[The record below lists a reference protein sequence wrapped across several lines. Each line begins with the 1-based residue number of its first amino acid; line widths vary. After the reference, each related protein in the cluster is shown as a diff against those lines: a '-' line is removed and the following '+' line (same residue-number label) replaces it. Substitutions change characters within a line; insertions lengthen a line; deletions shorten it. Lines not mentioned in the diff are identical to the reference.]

1 MSTISLLTASMESVA
16 HSLDD
21 PVNVDELLYL
31 ICLAAVDAVPGA
43 QYAGIT
49 VADRYGRLETA
60 VATHPVV
67 DQLDALQYEFSEGP
81 CVDAVRGHWQARSD
95 DLRYDVRWPR
105 YRRRAIELGI
115 RAQIGIELFD
125 EPGMIA
131 GLNLYSRAAGVFDDD
146 TFEAAMLF
154 AVHAAHTLGRA
165 MARKDLT
172 EAMNTRTV
180 IGKAI
185 GVVMDRYHLSEDRAF
200 ELLTRVAR
208 VNDSTIQLVAAEILR
223 EANRTAEDDTVPLK
237 QMGTIS
243 PVRV

>member
-1 MSTISLLTASMESVA
+1 MSTISLLAASMESVA
-16 HSLDD
+16 YSLDD

-43 QYAGIT
+43 EYAGIT
-49 VADRYGRLETA
+49 VADRDGRLETA
-60 VATHPVV
+60 GATHPVV
-67 DQLDALQYEFSEGP
+67 QRLDALQYEFNEGP
-81 CVDAVRGHWQARSD
+81 CVDAVRGRWQARSD

-105 YRRRAIELGI
+105 YRPQAVELGI
-115 RAQIGIELFD
+115 RAQLGIELFD

-131 GLNLYSRAAGVFDDD
+131 GLNLYSTTAGVFDDD

-185 GVVMDRYHLSEDRAF
+185 GIVMDRYQLSEDRAF
-200 ELLTRVAR
+200 EFLTRVAR
-208 VNDSTIQLVAAEILR
+208 VNNSTIQLVAVEILR
-223 EANRTAEDDTVPLK
+223 EANRTAETDTVPP
-237 QMGTIS
+237 MRMATVSAI
-243 PVRV
+243 RT

>member
-1 MSTISLLTASMESVA
+1 MSTIPLMAASMESVA

-31 ICLAAVDAVPGA
+31 ICLAAVDAVHGA
-43 QYAGIT
+43 DYAGIT
-49 VADRYGRLETA
+49 LADRHGRLETA

-67 DQLDALQYEFSEGP
+67 KQLDGLQYESNEGP
-81 CVDAVRGHWQARSD
+81 SVDAVGGRWQARSD
-95 DLRYDVRWPR
+95 DLRFDVRWPR
-105 YRRRAIELGI
+105 YRPQAVKLGI

-131 GLNLYSRAAGVFDDD
+131 GLNLYSTDAGVFDDD

-165 MARKDLT
+165 MARTDLT
-172 EAMNTRTV
+172 AAMNTRTV

-185 GVVMDRYHLSEDRAF
+185 GIVMNRYRLSE
-200 ELLTRVAR
+200 
-208 VNDSTIQLVAAEILR
+208 
-223 EANRTAEDDTVPLK
+223 
-237 QMGTIS
+237 
-243 PVRV
+243 

>member
-1 MSTISLLTASMESVA
+1 MSTISLLALSMEGVA
-16 HSLDD
+16 DSLDD

-31 ICLAAVDAVPGA
+31 ICLAAVDAVRGA
-43 QYAGIT
+43 EYAGIT
-49 VADRYGRLETA
+49 LADRHGRLETA

-67 DQLDALQYEFSEGP
+67 NQLDALQYEFNEGP
-81 CVDAVRGHWQARSD
+81 GVDAVRGRWQARSD
-95 DLRYDVRWPR
+95 DLRFDLRWPR
-105 YRRRAIELGI
+105 YRPQAVGLGI

-131 GLNLYSRAAGVFDDD
+131 GLNLYSRDAGVFDDD

-172 EAMNTRTV
+172 AAMNARTV

-185 GVVMDRYHLSEDRAF
+185 GMVMNRYRLSEDRAF
-200 ELLTRVAR
+200 EFLTRLAR
-208 VNDSTIQLVAAEILR
+208 VNDSTIQLVSVELLR
-223 EANRTAEDDTVPLK
+223 EANRTAETDAVPAK
-237 QMGTIS
+237 QMATITAI
-243 PVRV
+243 RV